1 LRDEELPILVPVD
14 FGDLVPVTEE
24 HSRLLSRHTLPGIV
38 DDLVEV
44 APIHDDLRA
53 ARPRFSTRHH
63 GRMVLHT
70 SHPIPGLRV
79 DDLRF
84 PAQEESLNER
94 RHAEAEAR
102 VRAAAQ
108 ALRQQGEA
116 VTVSAVARLTGAN
129 KGTVG
134 KVLGQPVHTL
144 KREIGVKR
152 ALTLPWG

>member
-63 GRMVLHT
+63 GRMVMV
-70 SHPIPGLRV
+70 LRRR
-79 DDLRF
+79 L
-84 PAQEESLNER
+84 AQTEGRLPVLPSLTL
-94 RHAEAEAR
+94 AT
-102 VRAAAQ
+102 VV
-108 ALRQQGEA
+108 EA
-116 VTVSAVARLTGAN
+116 VGGEGSVR
-129 KGTVG
+129 
-134 KVLGQPVHTL
+134 
-144 KREIGVKR
+144 
-152 ALTLPWG
+152 